1 MNQKFKLKN
10 GLTVLLLE
18 NHKSPVVSI
27 QMWVKTGSADE
38 QKGQEG
44 ISHFIEH
51 LVFKGTRKFKVGEIA
66 KTIEGSG
73 GELNAYT
80 SFDQT
85 VFYVTISKEFSDT
98 GLEAISE
105 MMGFPSF
112 DEKEIDNEREVVIE
126 EIKRGQDSPGR
137 QASQLL
143 FSTAYKNHPYRI
155 PVIGY
160 DKVINKVTKKTLVQY
175 FQARYV
181 PDNMFL
187 VVAGDFSSPE
197 MKKKVNAIFGEFQ
210 KFKLKKIR
218 RKPEPKQI
226 AARIKAAPAVF
237 EENFLYLAFK
247 IPTALHK
254 DIPAVDVLSMIL
266 GQGDSSRLVKSLRI
280 EAPLV
285 NSIGASAYTPTDQ
298 GLFFLSATLN
308 EKNLETVLEKIADEV
323 VSICEKT
330 VTSEELKKA
339 VTILESEQLY
349 SMETV
354 DGLSRKAGMMEFMAG
369 DYKHF
374 EKYMS
379 AIHKLKAEDIT
390 KAARKYLTTKT
401 LTGIFVGKGASKATE
416 KILKDWTKKLNKR
429 LGLAAK
435 KKLEKVKKHKI
446 PSVSWSLQAA
456 KARPQTEKI
465 QLHSGATL
473 LLRQSKETPMISVRA
488 AFMGGVRIESEDQ
501 AGLTE
506 LLSRTWTSGTKKRTE
521 TDIYRESEEM
531 ATGIGGYSGRNSL
544 GLSMEML
551 QAFEKQGVELFGD
564 VLTESTW
571 EPSVV
576 EREKQI
582 MLEQIKT
589 KKDQPATIAGSNFAK
604 GIFKEH
610 PYHREMM
617 GTEES
622 VSKLSQKNIL
632 ANKDQFFSSQN
643 LTLCVTGNFDRKF
656 IIDQFEALTK
666 KMPTGKKI
674 ENKFS
679 FSKTEKEKIIYS
691 ELKKEQSHLMIGYH
705 GLTLTDPD
713 RYVAQVIQAILAGQG
728 GRLFLELRDKNSLA
742 YSVSP
747 IRMEGIDAGYFGA
760 YIGCSPEKV
769 GKALSMLKEEFKKLM
784 DTKVPE
790 EELERAKKYLIGRHD
805 IDLQRTSAVNAS
817 ILFDDIYGID
827 YNEPFKM
834 AERYRAVT
842 SDDILHVAQ
851 TLFSKPAIISLVGP
865 TNPLSA

>member
-1 MNQKFKLKN
+1 NQKFKLKN

-27 QMWVKTGSADE
+27 QMWVRTGSADE

-51 LVFKGTRKFKVGEIA
+51 LVFKGTRKFQVGEIA

-105 MMGFPSF
+105 MMGFPAF

-160 DKVINKVTKKTLVQY
+160 DKVIRKVTKKTLLNY
-175 FQARYV
+175 FHSRYV

-197 MKKKVNAIFGEFQ
+197 MKKKVNSIFGEF
-210 KFKLKKIR
+210 KSYKLKRIK
-218 RKPEPKQI
+218 RKSEPKQTLP
-226 AARIKAAPAVF
+226 RIKAAPAVF

-280 EAPLV
+280 ESPLV
-285 NSIGASAYTPTDQ
+285 NSVGASAYTPTDQ

-308 EKNLETVLEKIADEV
+308 EKNLKEALAKIADEI

-330 VTSEELKKA
+330 VAAEELKKA

-354 DGLSRKAGMMEFMAG
+354 DGLSRKAGMMEFLAK
-369 DYKHF
+369 DYNHF
-374 EKYMS
+374 KKYMT

-401 LTGIFVGKGASKATE
+401 LTQIFMGKGANKETEKFLKQWTKDLEKRLLESQKTKIEKIKKQKIPTVSWSMQASRARPETE
-416 KILKDWTKKLNKR
+416 KIR
-429 LGLAAK
+429 L
-435 KKLEKVKKHKI
+435 V
-446 PSVSWSLQAA
+446 
-456 KARPQTEKI
+456 
-465 QLHSGATL
+465 SGAQL

-488 AFMGGVRIESEDQ
+488 AFMGGVRIEKEDQ

-506 LLSRTWTSGTKKRTE
+506 LISRTWTGGTRNRTE
-521 TDIYRESEEM
+521 NDIYKESEEM
-531 ATGIGGYSGRNSL
+531 ASGIGGFSGRNSL
-544 GLSMEML
+544 GLGMEML
-551 QAFEKQGVELFGD
+551 QAFEKKGMDLFGD
-564 VLTESTW
+564 VLTESVW

-576 EREKQI
+576 EREKLM
-582 MLEQIKT
+582 MLEQIKV
-589 KKDQPATIAGSNFAK
+589 KKDQPASIAGVNFAK
-604 GIFKEH
+604 GIFKDH
-610 PYHREMM
+610 PYHREML
-617 GTEES
+617 GTEET
-622 VSKLSQKNIL
+622 VSKISEKDIELNKNE
-632 ANKDQFFSSQN
+632 FFSAAN

-656 IIDQFEALTK
+656 IVDQFEALTK
-666 KMPTGKKI
+666 KMPSGKKV
-674 ENKFS
+674 ENKFN
-679 FSKTEKEKIIYS
+679 FSGNKEEKIIFS
-691 ELKKEQSHLMIGYH
+691 ALKKEQSHLMIGYP
-705 GLTLTDPD
+705 GLTLTDPN

-747 IRMEGIDAGYFGA
+747 MRMEGIDAGYFGA

-769 GKALSMLKEEFKKLM
+769 EKALSMLKQEFKKLM
-784 DTKVPE
+784 SSKVPKD
-790 EELERAKKYLIGRHD
+790 ELERAQKYLIGRHD

-827 YNEPFKM
+827 YNEPFKI

-842 SDDILHVAQ
+842 SDDILHVSQ
-851 TLFSKPAIISLVGP
+851 KLFSAPPIISLVGP
-865 TNPLSA
+865 NNPL